1 MSGLE
6 QGHGALVF
14 DMKVVNPPEGPVA
27 LRMDCGWPCS
37 GQLEVSGV
45 LHGMAVEEWLRVAV
59 PLTCFKEAGADMH
72 IIDTPFLL
80 ATEHPMVV
88 EVGEVILTS
97 DTAGTVQVPCADQ
110 VADL

>member
-1 MSGLE
+1 
-6 QGHGALVF
+6 
-14 DMKVVNPPEGPVA
+14 
-27 LRMDCGWPCS
+27 
-37 GQLEVSGV
+37 
-45 LHGMAVEEWLRVAV
+45 
-59 PLTCFKEAGADMH
+59 
-72 IIDTPFLL
+72 L